1 MLRSRLLLGVGAK
14 ALALTAMSA
23 GASATCMSSA
33 SSVSGSIPSISAT
46 EVSTAQAVEMV
57 RRRQQEQQG
66 VALASFTPAQPA
78 AQSTTQV
85 SQGTAPQSKG
95 APKPQAKQ
103 AAKPVPAPEP
113 VYPTSAPSR
122 GVWAQGYVDHEKRN
136 DITIDAAR
144 PGEIDRKETSAGFLA
159 GGDVTLR
166 FNSSGT
172 TGLMLG
178 LFGGYHNAQGK
189 ESAGQFRQTQ
199 ADPLAPEF
207 FLRTNA
213 EQDTSGGMLGAY
225 AAYFRDRFSWQT
237 VVKFDLFD
245 AKQTDTLDPFQGFD
259 DPSCI
264 LAPVNRAASADLTN
278 TILES
283 NVSYRLDAGRDS
295 WIEPIA
301 GLRYTHTDYSDQR
314 GDFIVGADGDVLR
327 VQGGLRYGTFWRM
340 PQGFLTT
347 TLTGMLYSDVW
358 VDGFKA
364 QPGSFGPATLVTDEG
379 ELRVLGQVAAKWDR
393 GDGSSYLVQV
403 ETRGGE
409 DLFGIGGRIGAR
421 YEW

>member
-1 MLRSRLLLGVGAK
+1 M
-14 ALALTAMSA
+14 
-23 GASATCMSSA
+23 
-33 SSVSGSIPSISAT
+33 
-46 EVSTAQAVEMV
+46 
-57 RRRQQEQQG
+57 
-66 VALASFTPAQPA
+66 ALASFTPAQPA
-78 AQSTTQV
+78 AQTTQV
-85 SQGTAPQSKG
+85 SQGAAPQPKG
-95 APKPQAKQ
+95 GAKPHAKQ
-103 AAKPVPAPEP
+103 AARPAPAPEP
-113 VYPTSAPSR
+113 VYPTAAPSR
-122 GVWAQGYVDHEKRN
+122 GVWAQGYVDYEKRN
-136 DITIDAAR
+136 DITIDVAR

-159 GGDVTLR
+159 GGDVTFR
-166 FNSSGT
+166 FNSSGS

-178 LFGGYHNAQGK
+178 LFGGYNEAHGK
-189 ESAGQFRQTQ
+189 ESRGEFRDDQGFGT
-199 ADPLAPEF
+199 PEF
-207 FLRTNA
+207 FRRTNA
-213 EQDTSGGMLGAY
+213 EQDTSGGIIGAY
-225 AAYFRDRFSWQT
+225 AAFFQDRFSWQT
-237 VVKFDLFD
+237 VVKVDLYD
-245 AKQTDTLDPFQGFD
+245 AKQSDVLKPLGAFDADPT
-259 DPSCI
+259 SCFRD
-264 LAPVNRAASADLTN
+264 AFGRSASANLTN

-358 VDGFKA
+358 VDGFRA

-393 GDGSSYLVQV
+393 GDGSSYLFQV